1 VTAAVYGPVRHARAA
16 AIACAVAGALAATA
30 AGVAL
35 ANGQVRATTASI
47 AVTTVIAGC
56 TFVAGGIVAWLRQPL
71 NRTGLLMTV
80 TGFLLFASALAQANR
95 ALPFTIGLVVSPLPA
110 ALVGH
115 LVLAFPDGRLHS
127 RAERIVVGLAY
138 ADVVVLHI
146 VMLMFMGFEH
156 VNGCPCPDNLL
167 FVRDDMQLHAAVMT
181 SERVLGVVLAAV
193 AFILVMRRLSGAS
206 APLRRAMLPLVSA
219 GLLVLGLYM
228 AAAVTANAAPS
239 LSRALNAAS
248 GAALAIV
255 PLAFLAGLF
264 NARLARAG
272 VSDLLVELD
281 RVGGPGQLREALARA
296 LGDRSL
302 ELVYWI
308 PESEAWVGIDG
319 QSVDPYADEAR
330 AVTILER
337 SGRRIAALIHDPA
350 LSERQELLDGVS
362 TAAGLALENE
372 RLQAELRAQL
382 DELTDSRARIVE
394 AGDRARQRL
403 ERNLHDGA
411 QQRFVAL
418 SMALGLLESKLP
430 DDPKGAAD
438 LLAAARDDLTQG
450 LEELRE
456 IARGLHPAVL
466 TERGLDAALEAL
478 TARSP
483 VPVTLE
489 GVPTERLPENVE
501 ATAYFVVAEALTN
514 VARYSEAT
522 SARVEI
528 KRTDGLLVLDVRDDG
543 IGGADPGAGSGLSG
557 LADRVAAVE
566 GRLSVHSPPGAGTT
580 VHAEIPCE

>member
-1 VTAAVYGPVRHARAA
+1 
-16 AIACAVAGALAATA
+16 
-30 AGVAL
+30 
-35 ANGQVRATTASI
+35 
-47 AVTTVIAGC
+47 
-56 TFVAGGIVAWLRQPL
+56 
-71 NRTGLLMTV
+71 
-80 TGFLLFASALAQANR
+80 
-95 ALPFTIGLVVSPLPA
+95 
-110 ALVGH
+110 
-115 LVLAFPDGRLHS
+115 
-127 RAERIVVGLAY
+127 
-138 ADVVVLHI
+138 
-146 VMLMFMGFEH
+146 
-156 VNGCPCPDNLL
+156 
-167 FVRDDMQLHAAVMT
+167 
-181 SERVLGVVLAAV
+181 
-193 AFILVMRRLSGAS
+193 
-206 APLRRAMLPLVSA
+206 MLPLVSA